1 MEKAI
6 KEIKSRLEQAANE
19 LCEMTGAKC
28 AHIDLHISPYEI
40 TQKIGLEFYES
51 KDRDCCKVSGGVPA
65 CKGD

>member
-6 KEIKSRLEQAANE
+6 KEIQNRLEQTANE
-19 LCEMTGAKC
+19 LCEATGAKS
-28 AHIDLHISPYEI
+28 ANIDLRISPYEI

-51 KDRDCCKVSGGVPA
+51 KNRDCCKVPGCGTA

>member
-6 KEIKSRLEQAANE
+6 KEIQSRLEQAANE
-19 LCEMTGAKC
+19 LCEATGAKC
-28 AHIDLHISPYEI
+28 VNIDLRISPYEI

-51 KDRDCCKVSGGVPA
+51 KDRDCCRAGSVPS